1 MTKILIKKLHA
12 EAIIPKYETKGSS
25 GLDIS
30 ANLKSKITIKPGEIC
45 LVPTGLAVSIPQ
57 DHELQIRPRSG
68 LAAKKSITVLN
79 TPGTIDSDY
88 RGEIKIILINLG
100 KKNFEITSGLRIA
113 QMVLCPIS
121 KAELSEVDDLDKT
134 SRDHGGFGSTGS

>member
-1 MTKILIKKLHA
+1 MTKILIKKLQE

-25 GLDIS
+25 GLDLS
-30 ANLKSKITIKPGEIC
+30 ASLKFKITIKPGEKC
-45 LVPTGLAVSIPQ
+45 LVPTGLAVSIPK

-68 LAAKKSITVLN
+68 LAAKNSITVLN

-100 KKNFEITSGLRIA
+100 KKSFEITNGLRVA

-121 KAELSEVDDLDKT
+121 KAELLEVDNLDKT
-134 SRDHGGFGSTGS
+134 SRDSGGFGSTGI